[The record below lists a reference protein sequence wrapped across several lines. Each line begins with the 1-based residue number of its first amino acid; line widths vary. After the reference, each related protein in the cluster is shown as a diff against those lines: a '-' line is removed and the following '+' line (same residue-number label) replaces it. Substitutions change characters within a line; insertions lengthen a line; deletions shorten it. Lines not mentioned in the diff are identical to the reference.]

1 MLAFLSESVG
11 FRPNGKWDED
21 YQVTHLGFNPPTFN
35 CQGTLD
41 FGSHVLLYNKG
52 SRVMKGIKETM
63 YMTWLSLVTELQV

>member
-21 YQVTHLGFNPPTFN
+21 YQVTHLGFDPPTFN

-41 FGSHVLLYNKG
+41 FGSPCTSIQQRKQSYEGN
-52 SRVMKGIKETM
+52 
-63 YMTWLSLVTELQV
+63 